1 MDASIQDSIANL
13 NMSMANINATL
24 NDASSNLES
33 LGQAMNFTNSTLQD
47 IVSNVISLNEDIST
61 FNVKNNN
68 QYKFPLS
75 LVYHIQTLS
84 IVFFR

>member
-1 MDASIQDSIANL
+1 MDTSLQDSIANL
-13 NMSMANINATL
+13 NMTMANINATL
-24 NDASSNLES
+24 NNASSNLEL

-61 FNVKNNN
+61 YNIKNNS

-84 IVFFR
+84 IMFFR